1 MSSDL
6 SKEVLSLVRAE
17 QQEMRPTSADKA
29 RVRQLLNQRLQG
41 LPGSNPSQAPAG
53 GLQVSAATWPKLA
66 AGIVG
71 VAAVATMVW
80 QFFSATP
87 EAATVPRV
95 VTSATLPV
103 VGTAEPQAQTLA
115 APVATLDP
123 NDLAK
128 APASTASPSQSAS
141 RGEDA
146 KPDSLAAE
154 VALLKKAQK
163 EYQAHNYTR
172 ALALVEEHRRKFPH
186 GGLVQEGITLR
197 MRLLCALGRDE
208 DAVREQGALQRVS
221 SGHTSP
227 QPDKPCQNL

>member
-1 MSSDL
+1 
-6 SKEVLSLVRAE
+6 
-17 QQEMRPTSADKA
+17 
-29 RVRQLLNQRLQG
+29 
-41 LPGSNPSQAPAG
+41 
-53 GLQVSAATWPKLA
+53 
-66 AGIVG
+66 
-71 VAAVATMVW
+71 
-80 QFFSATP
+80 
-87 EAATVPRV
+87 
-95 VTSATLPV
+95 
-103 VGTAEPQAQTLA
+103 
-115 APVATLDP
+115 
-123 NDLAK
+123 
-128 APASTASPSQSAS
+128 
-141 RGEDA
+141 
-146 KPDSLAAE
+146 LAAE